1 MKLKNKIRQFFDNWR
16 IFIKEERRYK
26 YRYEDNRKWSK
37 HRIFYTLLTYG
48 IIVIL
53 IIMIPIIMSLIIK

>member
-16 IFIKEERRYK
+16 IFIQEERRYK

-48 IIVIL
+48 TILIL
-53 IIMIPIIMSLIIK
+53 IIIFAILMNLIIK

>member
-16 IFIKEERRYK
+16 VFIKEERRY
-26 YRYEDNRKWSK
+26 RNRDRQGVSRKWSK

-48 IIVIL
+48 TILIL
-53 IIMIPIIMSLIIK
+53 IIIFIILMNME